1 MYNNMTKRYLRIVFR
16 LNIEKK
22 TPKKEFHHKFSSIR
36 FFWNFEL
43 RILLYILF

>member
-22 TPKKEFHHKFSSIR
+22 NTKEGISS
-36 FFWNFEL
+36 
-43 RILLYILF
+43 